1 MHTEQLY
8 PAVCFCTDAVKR
20 ESPYNRST
28 AFRVR
33 ESISVKLCPG
43 IHLSPKVNWN
53 RISFWKYF
61 KIKFFGRKITSAPH
75 GQIFAVTKS
84 KNSAYCW
91 VHHFKVLYFQR
102 FFFFSLPRI
111 KSVLKWCKAHNFGP
125 SKAFHIY
132 QNVFDLH
139 SLCRRRERCSNAY
152 FHPSTVQNSHIF

>member
-28 AFRVR
+28 AFRVG

-61 KIKFFGRKITSAPH
+61 KIKFFGRK
-75 GQIFAVTKS
+75 KS
-84 KNSAYCW
+84 KNSAHCR
-91 VHHFKVLYFQR
+91 VHHLKVLHFQR
-102 FFFFSLPRI
+102 FFHFLGSNWSLHDVKETI
-111 KSVLKWCKAHNFGP
+111 LVLQKQLISTKTVL
-125 SKAFHIY
+125 IY
-132 QNVFDLH
+132 THFAVGGKGAQ
-139 SLCRRRERCSNAY
+139 NAY
-152 FHPSTVQNSHIF
+152 FQLSTVQNPHIF